1 MPRYSVWNNPR
12 KSYSCLFFL
21 NDDYL
26 LYLPITN
33 LTETMT
39 KFFLSFIF
47 LSSFLVAQNKKRI
60 LLKNAIAHIGNGQVL
75 DNSYVSIK
83 DGKIDMVA
91 DARVTKIDPSQFD
104 TTIDLSGKHI
114 YPGLIAPNCILG
126 LQEAEAVRQTSDY
139 YEVGEFNP
147 HVRSLIAYNAESKIL
162 ETVKAN
168 GVLYTQS
175 TPRGGRIAGTSSIL
189 ATDGW
194 NWEDAVIK
202 TDDGVHVNFP
212 NTIQKHGWW
221 AEPEPSDKNPKY
233 TEQVN
238 ELTTFFNNALA
249 YYNTKNAT
257 DKNLRFE
264 AMKGIFDG
272 TKNLYIRADYV
283 KDIIGAIN
291 FSKKFNIKK
300 IVIVGGKDS
309 HKITKLLK
317 ENNVAV
323 MLNRLHDLPDL
334 PEAETDLIFKLPYL
348 LQKDSVLF
356 CLQNQGDMEAMN
368 ARNLAFLAGTA
379 AAYGLTKEQALQS
392 VTLSSAKILGID
404 NLVGSI
410 ETGKLASLVV
420 SEGDILDMKTNKI
433 ILAHVNG
440 RSIKLSNFQ
449 NDLNK
454 KYSDKLGIKE

>member
-1 MPRYSVWNNPR
+1 
-12 KSYSCLFFL
+12 
-21 NDDYL
+21 
-26 LYLPITN
+26 
-33 LTETMT
+33 
-39 KFFLSFIF
+39 
-47 LSSFLVAQNKKRI
+47 
-60 LLKNAIAHIGNGQVL
+60 
-75 DNSYVSIK
+75 
-83 DGKIDMVA
+83 MVA

-202 TDDGVHVNFP
+202 VDDGVHVNFP

-238 ELTTFFNNALA
+238 ELTTFFNNAFA
-249 YYNTKNAT
+249 YYNTKNVT

-264 AMKGIFDG
+264 AMKGVFDG

-300 IVIVGGKDS
+300 LVIVGGKDS

-433 ILAHVNG
+433 ILAYING

-454 KYSDKLGIKE
+454 KYSEKLGIKE

>member
-1 MPRYSVWNNPR
+1 
-12 KSYSCLFFL
+12 L

-33 LTETMT
+33 LTETMI

-47 LSSFLVAQNKKRI
+47 LTSFLVAQNKKRI

-162 ETVKAN
+162 ETVKVN

-202 TDDGVHVNFP
+202 VDDGVHVNFP

-238 ELTTFFNNALA
+238 ELTTFFNNAFA
-249 YYNTKNAT
+249 YYNTKNVT

-300 IVIVGGKDS
+300 LVIVGGKDS

-410 ETGKLASLVV
+410 ETGKLASLIV

-433 ILAHVNG
+433 ILAYVNG

>member
-1 MPRYSVWNNPR
+1 
-12 KSYSCLFFL
+12 
-21 NDDYL
+21 
-26 LYLPITN
+26 
-33 LTETMT
+33 MT

-47 LSSFLVAQNKKRI
+47 LSSFLVAQNKKHI
-60 LLKNAIAHIGNGQVL
+60 LLTNAIAHIGNGQVL

-83 DGKIDMVA
+83 DGKIDLVA

-202 TDDGVHVNFP
+202 ADDGVHVNFP

-238 ELTTFFNNALA
+238 ELTTFFNNAFA
-249 YYNTKNAT
+249 YYNTKNVT

-264 AMKGIFDG
+264 AMKGVFDG
-272 TKNLYIRADYV
+272 AKNLYIRADYV

-300 IVIVGGKDS
+300 LVIVGGKDS

-433 ILAHVNG
+433 ILAYVNG
-440 RSIKLSNFQ
+440 RNIKLSNFQ
-449 NDLNK
+449 DDLNR

>member
-1 MPRYSVWNNPR
+1 
-12 KSYSCLFFL
+12 
-21 NDDYL
+21 
-26 LYLPITN
+26 
-33 LTETMT
+33 MT

-202 TDDGVHVNFP
+202 VDDGVHVNFP

-238 ELTTFFNNALA
+238 ELTTFFNNAFA
-249 YYNTKNAT
+249 YYNTKNVI

-264 AMKGIFDG
+264 AMKGVFDG

-300 IVIVGGKDS
+300 LVIVGGKDS

-433 ILAHVNG
+433 ILAYVNG

-454 KYSDKLGIKE
+454 KYSEKLGIKE

>member
-1 MPRYSVWNNPR
+1 
-12 KSYSCLFFL
+12 
-21 NDDYL
+21 
-26 LYLPITN
+26 
-33 LTETMT
+33 MT
-39 KFFLSFIF
+39 KFLLCFILLSG
-47 LSSFLVAQNKKRI
+47 FLVAQNKKRI
-60 LLKNAIAHIGNGQVL
+60 LLKNAVAHIGNGQVL
-75 DNSYVSIK
+75 ENSYIAIK
-83 DGKIDMVA
+83 DGKIDLVA
-91 DARVTKIDPSQFD
+91 DARLTRIDLTQFD
-104 TTIDLSGKHI
+104 TTIDLAGKHI

-139 YEVGEFNP
+139 AEVGDFNP

-175 TPRGGRIAGTSSIL
+175 TPRYGRIAGTSSVF

-194 NWEDAVIK
+194 NWEDAVLK
-202 TDDGVHVNFP
+202 ADDGVHVNFP

-233 TEQVN
+233 TDQVN
-238 ELTTFFNNALA
+238 ELSTFFDNAFA
-249 YYNTKNAT
+249 YCNSHNITET
-257 DKNLRFE
+257 NLRFE
-264 AMKGIFDG
+264 AMRGVFEG

-283 KDIIGAIN
+283 KDIIGAVN
-291 FSKKFNIKK
+291 FAKRYNIQKM
-300 IVIVGGKDS
+300 VIVGGKDS
-309 HKITKLLK
+309 YKITKLLK
-317 ENNVAV
+317 DNHVAV

-334 PEAETDLIFKLPYL
+334 PEAETDLLYKLPYL

-368 ARNLAFLAGTA
+368 ARNIAFLAGTA

-392 VTLSSAKILGID
+392 ITLSAAKILGLDKQI
-404 NLVGSI
+404 GSI
-410 ETGKLASLVV
+410 ETGKIASLVV

-433 ILAHVNG
+433 ILAYING
-440 RSIKLSNFQ
+440 KSISLTNFQ

-454 KYSDKLGIKE
+454 KYSNKLGIKQ

>member
-1 MPRYSVWNNPR
+1 MA
-12 KSYSCLFFL
+12 
-21 NDDYL
+21 
-26 LYLPITN
+26 
-33 LTETMT
+33 

-47 LSSFLVAQNKKRI
+47 LSAILAAQAPKRI
-60 LLKNAIAHIGNGQVL
+60 LLTNGYTHIGNGKVL
-75 DNSYVSIK
+75 ENSYVSIK
-83 DGKIDMVA
+83 GGKIDMVA

-139 YEVGEFNP
+139 AEVGEYNP

-175 TPRGGRIAGTSSIL
+175 TPRYGRIAGMSSVL

-194 NWEDAVIK
+194 NWEDAVIRV
-202 TDDGVHVNFP
+202 DDGIHLNFP

-233 TEQVN
+233 TDQVN
-238 ELTTFFNNALA
+238 ELVAFFDNAFA
-249 YYNTKNAT
+249 YYNTPNVT

-272 TKNLYIRADYV
+272 SKNLYIRADYV
-283 KDIIGAIN
+283 KDIIGAVN
-291 FSKKFNIKK
+291 FAKKYAIKK
-300 IVIVGGKDS
+300 MVIVGGKDS
-309 HKITKLLK
+309 YKVTKLLR

-323 MLNRLHDLPDL
+323 MVNRLHDLPDL
-334 PEAETDLIFKLPYL
+334 PEAETDLLYRLPYL
-348 LQKDSVLF
+348 LQKDSVMF

-368 ARNLAFLAGTA
+368 ARNIAFLAGTA

-392 VTLSSAKILGID
+392 ITLSSAKILGID
-404 NLVGSI
+404 KLVGSI
-410 ETGKLASLVV
+410 ESGKLASFIV

-433 ILAHVNG
+433 ILAYING
-440 RSIKLSNFQ
+440 RSIKLTNFQ

-454 KYSDKLGIKE
+454 KYSEKLGIKP

>member
-1 MPRYSVWNNPR
+1 
-12 KSYSCLFFL
+12 
-21 NDDYL
+21 
-26 LYLPITN
+26 
-33 LTETMT
+33 MT

-83 DGKIDMVA
+83 DGKIDVVA

-202 TDDGVHVNFP
+202 ADDGVHVNFP

-238 ELTTFFNNALA
+238 ELTTFFNNAFA
-249 YYNTKNAT
+249 YYNTKNVT

-264 AMKGIFDG
+264 AMKGVFDG

-300 IVIVGGKDS
+300 LVIVGGKDS

-334 PEAETDLIFKLPYL
+334 PEAETDLIFKLPFL

-433 ILAHVNG
+433 ILAYVNG

-454 KYSDKLGIKE
+454 KYSEKLGIKE